1 MDLNGEARAGNF
13 GKRAFR
19 SAQKLISEASWIWSE
34 TLIKDSDKYKV
45 GHVLLTGVLKIA
57 VNAVATAANY
67 RGFSGVRRRLCVK
80 TRFPLM
86 L

>member
-1 MDLNGEARAGNF
+1 MGLG
-13 GKRAFR
+13 AFR
-19 SAQKLISEASWIWSE
+19 SAQKFISEGSWSWSD

-57 VNAVATAANY
+57 VRAVVTAANY
-67 RGFSGVRRRLCVK
+67 QGFSGVRRRLCVK